1 MEKNE
6 EIKGTL
12 EQIGE
17 CEKKEE
23 QKKEKTFYKEWLFW
37 VIIGIVF
44 FSLILNFTIPKNTKT
59 YKTSS
64 NTSNTTS
71 NTNSSITNKTKANP
85 YKLQNEYDG
94 LYKFILNSDNG
105 SGHTFTS
112 KGVIVFDNG
121 TCKAKYSI
129 NSDTITEYSREYNGF
144 CGINEEDSKFYFS
157 LNDNEKVYQC
167 TKTDQGFSCELN
179 SEYDLAGC
187 SSKELVLTY
196 VEDSQ
201 DIDKVL
207 AQVKEEEKVKK
218 EEQFKESCQTYTF
231 EQMARNPN
239 NFKGTNVKVVGE
251 VVQVMSDS
259 NSTNL
264 RVNITKTGTYTTYYT
279 DTIYVA
285 YQPEA
290 GEDKIL
296 EGDIITIYGTSQGD
310 CSYTTVLGATVTLPN
325 IDAKYITINK

>member
-1 MEKNE
+1 MEEN
-6 EIKGTL
+6 
-12 EQIGE
+12 
-17 CEKKEE
+17 KKET
-23 QKKEKTFYKEWLFW
+23 KFIKEWWFW
-37 VIIGIVF
+37 VIVGIVLF
-44 FSLILNFTIPKNTKT
+44 LLILNFSITKNTKT

-64 NTSNTTS
+64 DASNTTS
-71 NTNSSITNKTKANP
+71 NINSSVANKTKANP
-85 YKLQNEYDG
+85 YKVQNEYDG
-94 LYKFILNSDNG
+94 LYKFILKSDNG

-121 TCKAKYSI
+121 ICKAKYLI
-129 NSDTITEYSREYNGF
+129 NSDTITEYSREYKGF
-144 CGINEEDSKFYFS
+144 CGINEEDDSKFCFS
-157 LNDNEKVYQC
+157 LNDNEIVYQC
-167 TKTDQGFSCELN
+167 MKIDKNFSCKLK
-179 SEYDLAGC
+179 SKYDLAGC
-187 SSKELVLTY
+187 YSEELVLNY

-201 DIDKVL
+201 DVDKVL
-207 AQVKEEEKVKK
+207 AQVKEEEKVKE

-251 VVQVMSDS
+251 VVQVMSGS

-279 DTIYVA
+279 DTIYVV

-296 EGDIITIYGTSQGD
+296 EGDIITIYGISQGD
-310 CSYTTVLGATVTLPN
+310 CSYTTVLGTTVTLPN